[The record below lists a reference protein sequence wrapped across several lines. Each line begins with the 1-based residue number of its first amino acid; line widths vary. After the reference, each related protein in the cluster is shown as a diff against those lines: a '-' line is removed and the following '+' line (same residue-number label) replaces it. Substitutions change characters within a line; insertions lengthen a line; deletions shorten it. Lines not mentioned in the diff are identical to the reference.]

1 MSVGKHRKSDPAYG
15 WVVVGVGSIMLA
27 AAVGLASSTISVFIK
42 PLGAEYGWQRGALSL
57 VYSTSVV
64 GLALGGIVMGW
75 FADRVSTRQ
84 MCLFGSAV
92 LGGCLL
98 LASLADSLWQFYILF
113 FFAGLLGAGAIM
125 VPLLANIGNW
135 FRFNVGLALGFA
147 TAGQALGQGAVPYG
161 AALLVNGLGWR
172 DAFMTMG
179 LLVFVSMIPLALLIR
194 QPPPQPDA
202 NGLEGVE
209 DGNNTAG
216 NTLSSN
222 TVIVWLSCAVIFC
235 CICMSVPLMHL
246 VPLFQD
252 KGMSLDDAA
261 SVLFIVLL
269 AAVPGRIF
277 FGRLADKIGPL
288 RAYLVASFWQT
299 ALVYFFVQLNDTT
312 LFYPFAFF
320 YGFGYAGVMT
330 GIIVCVRVM
339 TPLAQRATALGVV
352 TLFAWVGHGIGS
364 FQGGALFDLTGN
376 YAASYGTAA
385 LAGIV
390 NLVIVAS
397 LYLTINRRKAYNV
410 VAN

>member
-1 MSVGKHRKSDPAYG
+1 
-15 WVVVGVGSIMLA
+15 
-27 AAVGLASSTISVFIK
+27 
-42 PLGAEYGWQRGALSL
+42 
-57 VYSTSVV
+57 
-64 GLALGGIVMGW
+64 MG
-75 FADRVSTRQ
+75 
-84 MCLFGSAV
+84 
-92 LGGCLL
+92 
-98 LASLADSLWQFYILF
+98 
-113 FFAGLLGAGAIM
+113 
-125 VPLLANIGNW
+125 
-135 FRFNVGLALGFA
+135 
-147 TAGQALGQGAVPYG
+147 
-161 AALLVNGLGWR
+161 
-172 DAFMTMG
+172 
-179 LLVFVSMIPLALLIR
+179 
-194 QPPPQPDA
+194 
-202 NGLEGVE
+202 
-209 DGNNTAG
+209 
-216 NTLSSN
+216 
-222 TVIVWLSCAVIFC
+222 
-235 CICMSVPLMHL
+235 
-246 VPLFQD
+246 
-252 KGMSLDDAA
+252 DDAA
-261 SVLFIVLL
+261 HAALDRLANKIGQSTEKTALAVTRIATGIAVLL